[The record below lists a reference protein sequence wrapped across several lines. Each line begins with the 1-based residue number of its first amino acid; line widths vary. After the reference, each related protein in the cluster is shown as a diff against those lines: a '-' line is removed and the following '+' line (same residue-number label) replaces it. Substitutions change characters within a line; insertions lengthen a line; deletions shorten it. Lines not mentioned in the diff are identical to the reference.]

1 MRHSRWMIPTP
12 LAICTLALG
21 SLGTTAEA
29 ALDLSYQTTA
39 GGTLSS
45 GTTAGGVSVTGAGTT
60 ISGPASFGYFDT
72 FMTPTSLIGSTGFG
86 FYDDYM
92 FTIATSQ
99 VASVTTTIN
108 LGSALQVSNLSVRLF
123 DTASY
128 DLQGAGGAPS
138 LTPITG
144 EIDATTSG
152 SLATLTAIG
161 LGAGTYVLEIR
172 GVASGTSGG
181 TYSGVLDVV
190 PVPLPAGLPLLI
202 TGLGALGTMVR
213 RARHAQLV

>member
-1 MRHSRWMIPTP
+1 
-12 LAICTLALG
+12 
-21 SLGTTAEA
+21 
-29 ALDLSYQTTA
+29 
-39 GGTLSS
+39 
-45 GTTAGGVSVTGAGTT
+45 VSVTGAATI

-72 FMTPTSLIGSTGFG
+72 FTTPTSLIGSTGFG
-86 FYDDYM
+86 FYDDYV
-92 FTIATSQ
+92 FAIATSQ

-128 DLQGAGGAPS
+128 DLPGAGGVPS

-144 EIDATTSG
+144 EIDATTNG

-202 TGLGALGTMVR
+202 TGLGALGTLTR
-213 RARHAQLV
+213 RSAKPQGLRAGGWRNSSARLR